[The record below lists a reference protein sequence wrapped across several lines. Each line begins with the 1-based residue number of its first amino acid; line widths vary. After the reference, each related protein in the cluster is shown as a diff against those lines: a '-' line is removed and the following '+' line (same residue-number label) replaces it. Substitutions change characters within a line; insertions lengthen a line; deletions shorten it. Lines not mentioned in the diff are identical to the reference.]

1 MPAGE
6 VNNMLSIHASGLF
19 TKKGK
24 CFKRWSVSFELVK
37 LAVIGFARWKLA
49 R

>member
-1 MPAGE
+1 MPVGE
-6 VNNMLSIHASGLF
+6 VNNMLSIRASGLF
-19 TKKGK
+19 SKEGK
-24 CFKRWSVSFELVK
+24 CFKRWSVSLELVK